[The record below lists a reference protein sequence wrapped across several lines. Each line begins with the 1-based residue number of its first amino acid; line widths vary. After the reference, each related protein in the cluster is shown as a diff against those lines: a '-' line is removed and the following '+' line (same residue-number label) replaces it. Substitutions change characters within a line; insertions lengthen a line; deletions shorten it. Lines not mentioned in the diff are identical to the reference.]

1 MPDPFKWLSDS
12 AQRSALLISF
22 LLSLSLLTA
31 MYSLDQKLITDEAP
45 RGIISFE
52 LAGSIEKAEKILKE
66 WGPQGKAYATLS
78 LGLDYLFLIVYSIFI
93 ALACVRITGHLNLR
107 FSFVAA
113 WGFGLGWA
121 QFLAALLDAIENF
134 ALINLAFDS
143 QRESWPLIARWFAL
157 VKFGIVGTGLAYIT
171 TGILFILILKVLYFR
186 GS

>member
-1 MPDPFKWLSDS
+1 MH
-12 AQRSALLISF
+12 
-22 LLSLSLLTA
+22 
-31 MYSLDQKLITDEAP
+31 SLDQKLITVDAP

-78 LGLDYLFLIVYSIFI
+78 LGLDYLFLIVYALFI
-93 ALACVRITGHLNLR
+93 ALACVRITRHLKLR

-121 QFLAALLDAIENF
+121 QFSAALLDVIENF

-143 QRESWPLIARWFAL
+143 QRESWPIIARWCAL
-157 VKFGIVGTGLAYIT
+157 VKFGIVGTGLVYIL
-171 TGILFILILKVLYFR
+171 TGTLFIFIRKALHSR
-186 GS
+186 E